1 MFYPREAEKDH
12 LYNRVALLTF
22 ATLIVLFLASM
33 ARSEGILYAALQL
46 GAVETTGTVTQ
57 LDDIRMNRDG
67 KVIHYTYTDDEGL
80 VHEDEYVDERY
91 AQNDPYETGGPI
103 ALLYSRWLPE
113 KNSIASLVASNRP
126 GFYIMTG
133 GVLLALLFL
142 WISFRTLGRI
152 YAMKEEDRFY

>member
-22 ATLIVLFLASM
+22 ATLMVLFLASM
-33 ARSEGILYAALQL
+33 ARSEGLLYAALQS

-57 LDDIRMNRDG
+57 LDNIPMNSDG
-67 KVIHYTYTDDEGL
+67 KIIHYTYADDKGQ

-91 AQNDPYETGGPI
+91 AQNDHYEIGGPI
-103 ALLYSRWLPE
+103 PLLYSRWLPE
-113 KNSIASLVASNRP
+113 KNSIASLVGSNRP

-142 WISFRTLGRI
+142 GISFRTLGRI